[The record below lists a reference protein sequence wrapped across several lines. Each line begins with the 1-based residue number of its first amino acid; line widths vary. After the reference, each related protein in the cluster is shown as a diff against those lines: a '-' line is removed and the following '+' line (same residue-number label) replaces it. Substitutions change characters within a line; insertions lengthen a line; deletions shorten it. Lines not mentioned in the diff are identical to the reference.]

1 MNHRRF
7 VIIGGVG
14 VVALVVTLMVTSL
27 SSGLTYYLYPS
38 EAVAQR
44 ADFPDGTSFR
54 LAGQVVPGSIAE
66 DGPVTSFTVTD
77 GAADVPV
84 DLDGRVPP
92 LFADGVP
99 VLVEGAWQN
108 ERFVAREALIRHDE
122 NYSIPDEGGGY
133 TP

>member
-54 LAGQVVPGSIAE
+54 LAGQVVAGSITE
-66 DGPVTSFTVTD
+66 DGLVTSFTVTD

-99 VLVEGAWQN
+99 VLVEGAWQD